1 MNAQFPAL
9 QNDPSAPPGVE
20 HHEIAALPGGSGQVH
35 VTCVD
40 YCASQVV
47 EQPVD
52 DLAGFLAHHRPEW
65 VKVRWID
72 VDGLS
77 DMAAIHA
84 LATKYELHP
93 LAIEDLLH
101 GSDRPKVE
109 PYGGEDSEL
118 RARLF
123 IVARA
128 LELKEGRLASR
139 QISLFLGHNTVLTF
153 REAAS
158 GVWQHIRQRLHT
170 KGSRLRSHDAS
181 FLVYSLL
188 DAIVDRCFPLLEHYG
203 NQMVQLESALLE
215 SSPQSD
221 VRGKI
226 NEIKQDLLLVRWVMW
241 PMREMVGLLQREPH
255 ECVSE
260 DTRVYLRDLH
270 DHVVQIIE
278 INEIYRERAGDLS
291 DSYLSAVSNRMNQIM
306 KVLTII
312 GTIFIPLTFLA
323 GVYGMNFRHFP
334 ELDMAW
340 AYPAFWLICI
350 VVGAAMLALF
360 RRNQW
365 L

>member
-1 MNAQFPAL
+1 M
-9 QNDPSAPPGVE
+9 
-20 HHEIAALPGGSGQVH
+20 
-35 VTCVD
+35 
-40 YCASQVV
+40 
-47 EQPVD
+47 
-52 DLAGFLAHHRPEW
+52 
-65 VKVRWID
+65 
-72 VDGLS
+72 
-77 DMAAIHA
+77 
-84 LATKYELHP
+84 
-93 LAIEDLLH
+93 
-101 GSDRPKVE
+101 
-109 PYGGEDSEL
+109 
-118 RARLF
+118 
-123 IVARA
+123 
-128 LELKEGRLASR
+128 
-139 QISLFLGHNTVLTF
+139 FLGHNTVLTI
-153 REAAS
+153 RETNGNAWDH
-158 GVWQHIRQRLHT
+158 VVQRLQT

-188 DAIVDRCFPLLEHYG
+188 DATVDRCFPILEHYG
-203 NQMVQLESALLE
+203 NQMVQLENALLE
-215 SSPQSD
+215 NSPQPD

-255 ECVSE
+255 ECISD

>member
-1 MNAQFPAL
+1 MKPQFPAL
-9 QNDPSAPPGVE
+9 QNDPGAPPGVE
-20 HHEIAALPGGSGQVH
+20 HHEIAALPSDGGRVH

-40 YCASQVV
+40 YSPAQVV
-47 EQPVD
+47 EHPVD
-52 DLAGFLAHHRPEW
+52 DLASFLDRHRPDW
-65 VKVRWID
+65 VRVRWIN

-101 GSDRPKVE
+101 LSDRPKVE

-123 IVARA
+123 IIARA
-128 LELKEGRLASR
+128 LELHEGRLTSR
-139 QISLFLGHNTVLTF
+139 QVSLFLGHNTVLTF
-153 REAAS
+153 RETGS
-158 GVWQHIRQRLHT
+158 NVWDHVVQRLHT

-188 DAIVDRCFPLLEHYG
+188 DAIVDRCFPILEHYG
-203 NQMVQLESALLE
+203 SQMAQLESALLE
-215 SSPQSD
+215 NSPQPEI
-221 VRGKI
+221 RGRI
-226 NEIKQDLLLVRWVMW
+226 NEIKQDLLLARWVMW

-255 ECVSE
+255 ECVSD

-306 KVLTII
+306 KVLTVI

-323 GVYGMNFRHFP
+323 GVYGMNFRHIP

-340 AYPAFWLICI
+340 AYPAFWVVCI
-350 VVGAAMLALF
+350 VAGAAMLALF